1 MSALVT
7 LANDQ
12 AQVLYGSVDAYLSTW
27 VGEDT
32 ARQGVAAL
40 INGVLDAACLLSER
54 IAAGSLEGDPA
65 RLVGSNS
72 DGDAQKAIDVSSHE
86 LFIEIL
92 ERAGAAQVLSEEADA
107 PLLFKGQSFAVA
119 IDPIDGSGNVGLGT
133 PVGTIFSILP
143 LSEAEDPFLLPGKRQ
158 VAAGYVSFGN
168 TVDLGFS
175 VGEGVL
181 LATMHPQ
188 TGEFLIVRRQV
199 QIPRDT
205 SELAYNASNHRHLQ
219 PGLSLYL
226 QDCLAGKD
234 GARGRDFNMRWLGSA
249 VGELHR
255 ILLRGGVFFYAAD
268 KRPGYQSGR
277 LRLVYE
283 ANPIAFLME
292 QAGGLATDGIS
303 AILDKVPASH
313 HCRTPLVFG
322 SATEV
327 ELIASYL
334 DSNPTSE

>member
-1 MSALVT
+1 MSAQVT

-32 ARQGVAAL
+32 ARKGVAAL
-40 INGVLDAACLLSER
+40 INGVLDAACLLSDR

-92 ERAGAAQVLSEEADA
+92 DRAGAAQVLSEEADA
-107 PLLFKGQSFAVA
+107 PLLFKGQRFAVA

-133 PVGTIFSILP
+133 PVGTIFSIIP
-143 LSEAEDPFLLPGKRQ
+143 FRESEDPFLVPGKRQ
-158 VAAGYVSFGN
+158 TAAGYVSFGN

-188 TGEFLIVRRQV
+188 TGEFLIVRRHVQV
-199 QIPRDT
+199 PRET
-205 SELAYNASNHRHLQ
+205 SELAYNASNERHLQ
-219 PGLSLYL
+219 PGMRLYL
-226 QDCLAGKD
+226 QDCLVGKD

-268 KRPGYQSGR
+268 NRPGYQNGR

-303 AILDKVPASH
+303 AILDKVPTSH

-322 SATEV
+322 SAAEV

-334 DSNPTSE
+334 NSNPSSE

>member
-1 MSALVT
+1 MSTPVT

-12 AQVLYGSVDAYLSTW
+12 TQIQYESVDAYLSTW
-27 VGEDT
+27 VGEDP
-32 ARQGVAAL
+32 ARRCVAAL
-40 INGVLDAACLLSER
+40 INGVLDAACILSER

-72 DGDAQKAIDVSSHE
+72 DGDSQKAIDVSSHE
-86 LFIEIL
+86 LFVEIL
-92 ERAGAAQVLSEEADA
+92 ERAGAARVLSEEADE
-107 PLLFKGQSFAVA
+107 PLVFNGQDFAVA
-119 IDPIDGSGNVGLGT
+119 IDPIDGSGNVGLGA
-133 PVGTIFSILP
+133 PVGTIFSIIP
-143 LSEAEDPFLLPGKRQ
+143 FSEAEDPFLVPGRRQ
-158 VAAGYVSFGN
+158 AAAGYVSFGN

-199 QIPRDT
+199 QIPLDT
-205 SELAYNASNHRHLQ
+205 SELAYNACNHRHLQ
-219 PGLSLYL
+219 ADLHLYL
-226 QDCLAGKD
+226 QDCLAGQD

-255 ILLRGGVFFYAAD
+255 ILLKGGVFFYAAD
-268 KRPGYQSGR
+268 KRAGYQNGR

-292 QAGGLATDGIS
+292 QAGGLATDGTS
-303 AILDKVPASH
+303 AILDKVPTSH

-327 ELIASYL
+327 EMIASYL
-334 DSNPTSE
+334 NPNPTSE